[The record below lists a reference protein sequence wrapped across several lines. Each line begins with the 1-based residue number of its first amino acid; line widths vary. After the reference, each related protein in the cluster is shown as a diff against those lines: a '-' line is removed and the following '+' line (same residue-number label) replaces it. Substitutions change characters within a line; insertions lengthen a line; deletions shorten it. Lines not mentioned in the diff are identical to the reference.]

1 MNKALVNNVVTA
13 VVTAAVLGALGTAM
27 GIFEKGATAIS
38 EDQIEL
44 VLDRVLMLDSGKTY
58 KGRLSELNV
67 EIATI
72 ETRVSILKDDVEG
85 LEGDLLELVS
95 D

>member
-85 LEGDLLELVS
+85 LEGDLLDLVS